1 MRRISISRNRIRAA
15 LALGAAALAAWAAMP
30 GSVPGETRTGTLN
43 VVWQTRG
50 VENALASVNLF
61 LVDAKGAATELQA
74 TPADLAPFGGMLR
87 LNGRRIS
94 VTGDLSPAGGG
105 RVVPLLRVQTIQPLD
120 GPMMSVS
127 YGNQQGTRSYVTLL
141 CRFPDKAA
149 ADPHPASVYEQ
160 WMGPAYPGLE
170 HYWRESSEDRV
181 DVTTRVVG
189 PFVLPRASTEYLNS
203 SGTANLGMLIQDCT
217 GAADAAVDFTPYAGI
232 NMQFNS
238 ALDNA
243 SWGGS
248 WNLTIDGQTRRFGA
262 TWMANWATQST
273 YAHETGHSLG
283 LPHSSGPY
291 SATYDSRWDVM
302 SGGGSNDA
310 GTRVAPHTI
319 AFHKDLLGW
328 IPAARKYVLSQ
339 PGTATLNLVRDAV
352 PTASGYQMVQIAV
365 GTGGSGF
372 YTVEARRYAGYD
384 AQGRIPGEAVVIH
397 RVNLNDETPAK
408 VVDPDNNGNPNDAGA
423 MWVPGETFLDLQN
436 GVRVSVLAATADGF
450 TVEVSTQGNVTVTSD
465 AVLAPGTLGAPY
477 AFQLAAVNAEAG
489 IWSVSAGQLPKGL
502 NLVSTGRIEG
512 TPTKAG
518 SYAFTVLVSTPG
530 GFGKRDVRLD
540 VTEPQLAQEAVLD
553 GLLGTGTLS
562 ADERSYLDLQGNANG
577 HLDVGDVRAWL
588 IARNLPAG
596 Q

>member
-1 MRRISISRNRIRAA
+1 MRRISIRIRAT

-50 VENALASVNLF
+50 VENELAAVNLF
-61 LVDAKGAATELQA
+61 LVDPKGAATELQA
-74 TPADLAPFGGMLR
+74 TPAELAPFGGMLG

-94 VTGDLSPAGGG
+94 VTGDLTPAGGG
-105 RVVPLLRVQTIQPLD
+105 RVVPLLRVRTIEPLD
-120 GPMMSVS
+120 GPLMSVA
-127 YGNQQGTRSYVTLL
+127 YVNQQGTRNYVTLL
-141 CRFPDKAA
+141 CRFPDKG
-149 ADPHPASVYEQ
+149 ADPHPATTYDQ
-160 WMGPAYPGLE
+160 WLGAAYPGLE

-181 DVTTRVVG
+181 DVNPRVVG
-189 PFVLPRASTEYLNS
+189 SYVLPRASTEYTNS

-217 GAADAAVDFTPYAGI
+217 AAADPEVDFTQYVGI

-302 SGGGSNDA
+302 SGGGSNDLTA

-328 IPAARKYVLSQ
+328 IPASRKFVLSH
-339 PGTATLNLVRDAV
+339 PGTATLDLVRDAV
-352 PTASGYQMVQIAV
+352 PTASGYQMAQIAV
-365 GTGGSGF
+365 GTGGSTF

-384 AQGRIPGEAVVIH
+384 APGRIPGEAVVIH

-423 MWVPGETFLDLQN
+423 MWVPGETFTDLQN

-450 TVEVSTQGNVTVTSD
+450 RVEVSTEGNVTVTTG

-477 AFQLAAVNAEAG
+477 AFQLAAQNAEAG
-489 IWSVSAGQLPKGL
+489 IWTVSAGQLPKGL

-518 SYAFTVLVSTPG
+518 SYAFTVLVTTPG
-530 GFGKRDVRLD
+530 GFGKGDVRLD
-540 VTEPQLAQEAVLD
+540 VAEPQLAQEAVLD

-577 HLDVGDVRAWL
+577 RLDVGDVRAWL
-588 IARNLPAG
+588 TVRNLPVG